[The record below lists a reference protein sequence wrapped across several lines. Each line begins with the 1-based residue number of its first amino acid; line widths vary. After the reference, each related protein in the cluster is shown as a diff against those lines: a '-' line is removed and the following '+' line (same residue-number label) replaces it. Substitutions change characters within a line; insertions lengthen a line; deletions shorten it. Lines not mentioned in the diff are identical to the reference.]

1 MNDHPMILESLVTS
15 VDARGVTNLA
25 PMGPTVDRNLESI
38 ILRPFQSSKTYKN
51 LTAVGEAVVHVS
63 DDAML
68 FARAAMDAITPEETE
83 KVTVPF
89 DDSKLRRLVDCHRWF
104 RIEIESST
112 EDERRATMRCRITQ
126 SETVRP
132 FFGFNRAKFA
142 VLEAAILG
150 TRTHMIP
157 QEEINQSIDRLRVLV
172 DKTGGDQEHAAFDF
186 LAETIHDRY
195 ANR

>member
-1 MNDHPMILESLVTS
+1 
-15 VDARGVTNLA
+15 
-25 PMGPTVDRNLESI
+25 
-38 ILRPFQSSKTYKN
+38 
-51 LTAVGEAVVHVS
+51 
-63 DDAML
+63 
-68 FARAAMDAITPEETE
+68 
-83 KVTVPF
+83 
-89 DDSKLRRLVDCHRWF
+89 
-104 RIEIESST
+104 
-112 EDERRATMRCRITQ
+112 MRCRITQ